1 MEGFGFFPLI
11 ADRGLYH
18 GNVEAKPCD
27 VLYFPKQCVFRNAN
41 SIFSKGLLLHLCVF
55 KDILWKEVF
64 INNTK
69 MEENANRNEFL
80 WKLNWEIEKNLE
92 KTLSLCEENQIHFRG
107 EEGKEGIRI
116 SYEKNVRRA
125 EVFREFN
132 EERKEVFSDRHEVRN
147 GKAKNKERNRQSKRL
162 SSLRKLSKFLQIL

>member
-1 MEGFGFFPLI
+1 
-11 ADRGLYH
+11 
-18 GNVEAKPCD
+18 
-27 VLYFPKQCVFRNAN
+27 
-41 SIFSKGLLLHLCVF
+41 
-55 KDILWKEVF
+55 
-64 INNTK
+64 